1 MHTLALRDRPER
13 RNRDLQPVFLTL
25 SMQSKGAK
33 QMNQSYFSIL
43 AAIVAVSLTI
53 ALPAAA
59 QTSELGAENY
69 QQADANGDGVLAY
82 AEFATFIDLNA
93 ADGLGNA
100 ARVSSRGLHARAFK
114 RVDANGD
121 GVVSPQELQALQ

>member
-1 MHTLALRDRPER
+1 MIRTTPHFLAAVAGVTLA
-13 RNRDLQPVFLTL
+13 
-25 SMQSKGAK
+25 M
-33 QMNQSYFSIL
+33 
-43 AAIVAVSLTI
+43 

-59 QTSELGAENY
+59 QDADLAAENY
-69 QQADANGDGVLAY
+69 RQADANNDGVLVY

-100 ARVSSRGLHARAFK
+100 DRVSSRGMHARAFE

-121 GVVSPQELQALQ
+121 GIVSPQELQAIQ

>member
-1 MHTLALRDRPER
+1 MIRTTRL
-13 RNRDLQPVFLTL
+13 
-25 SMQSKGAK
+25 
-33 QMNQSYFSIL
+33 IL
-43 AAIVAVSLTI
+43 AALMGASFTM

-59 QTSELGAENY
+59 QDAELGAENY
-69 QQADANGDGVLAY
+69 RQADANGDGVLVY

-100 ARVSSRGLHARAFK
+100 ARVSSHGMHARAFS

-121 GVVSPQELQALQ
+121 GIVSPQELQAIQ